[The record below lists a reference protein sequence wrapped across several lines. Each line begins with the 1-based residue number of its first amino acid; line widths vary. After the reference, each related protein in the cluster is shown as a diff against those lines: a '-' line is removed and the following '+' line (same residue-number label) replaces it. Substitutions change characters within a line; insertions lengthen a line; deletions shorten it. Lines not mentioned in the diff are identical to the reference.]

1 MSASS
6 SFASSAASAATRIEK
21 DSLGDVP
28 VPADHLWGA
37 QTERSRQNFRIG
49 IEKMPPALIE
59 AFAVLKLC
67 AARANRDL
75 GVLKPELAGAIEQAA
90 EEVIA
95 GKWPDEFP
103 LSVWQTGSGTQTN
116 MNLNEVIA
124 NRAIQILGG
133 EVGSKK
139 PVHPNDHVNAS
150 QSSNDSFPTA
160 MHIAATRAIQQ
171 KLLPALEQ
179 LQQTFARKVEAFADI
194 VKVGRTHLQD
204 AVPLT
209 LGQEFSGYMTQVAD
223 AQSRL
228 QQAMLRAMPVPQGGT
243 AVGTGLNSPDGFAAG
258 FARALADYT
267 GLPFEP
273 APNRYALQA
282 AHDALA
288 DLSGAMNTT
297 ASSFLKIA
305 RDFMLLG
312 SGPRAGFAELIL
324 PANEPG
330 SSIMPGKVNPT
341 QAEALAMVCCRVIGN
356 HTTVT
361 LANSLGTLELN
372 AYKPVIIYSVLQSV
386 TLLADAAASFAEHMV
401 EGVEPDRARIQEL
414 LERSLMSVTALNPHI
429 GYDKAAEIAKLA
441 VKQNLSLREAAIAS
455 GHVDEAQFNQWIDFK
470 GMTREV

>member
-1 MSASS
+1 MSEKSS
-6 SFASSAASAATRIEK
+6 ATRIEK
-21 DSLGDVP
+21 DSLGDVA

-49 IEKMPPALIE
+49 SEKMPPALIE
-59 AFAVLKLC
+59 AFAILKLC
-67 AARANRDL
+67 AARANREL
-75 GVLKPELAGAIEQAA
+75 GVLKPDLADAIERAA

-95 GKWPDEFP
+95 GKWPGEFP

-116 MNLNEVIA
+116 MNLNEVIS
-124 NRAIQILGG
+124 NRAIQLLGG

-139 PVHPNDHVNAS
+139 PVHPNDHVNCS

-171 KLLPALEQ
+171 TLLPSLEK
-179 LQQTFARKVEAFADI
+179 LQQTFAKKVEAFDDI

-243 AVGTGLNSPDGFAAG
+243 AVGTGLNAPPGFAAA
-258 FARALADYT
+258 FARALATYT
-267 GLPFEP
+267 SLPFEP

-288 DLSGAMNTT
+288 DLSGALNTT

-312 SGPRAGFAELIL
+312 SGPRAGFAELQL

-372 AYKPVIIYSVLQSV
+372 AYKPVIIYSLMQSV
-386 TLLADAAASFAEHMV
+386 TLLADAASSFAEHMV

-441 VKQNLSLREAAIAS
+441 VKKNLSLREAAIAS
-455 GHVDEAQFNQWIDFK
+455 GHVTNEQFDQWIDFK
-470 GMTREV
+470 AMTKEV

>member
-1 MSASS
+1 MSEKSS
-6 SFASSAASAATRIEK
+6 ATRIEK
-21 DSLGDVP
+21 DSLGDVA

-49 IEKMPPALIE
+49 NEKMPPALIE

-67 AARANRDL
+67 AARANREL
-75 GVLKPELAGAIEQAA
+75 GVLKPDLADAIEKAA

-95 GKWPDEFP
+95 GKWPGEFP

-139 PVHPNDHVNAS
+139 PVHPNDHVNCS

-171 KLLPALEQ
+171 TLLPSLEK
-179 LQQTFARKVEAFADI
+179 LQQTFAKKVEAFDDI

-209 LGQEFSGYMTQVAD
+209 LGQEFSGYMTQVSD

-243 AVGTGLNSPDGFAAG
+243 AVGTGLNAPPGFAAA
-258 FARALADYT
+258 FARALAAYT

-288 DLSGAMNTT
+288 DLSAALSTT

-312 SGPRAGFAELIL
+312 SGPRAGFAELQL

-361 LANSLGTLELN
+361 LANGLGTLELN
-372 AYKPVIIYSVLQSV
+372 AYKPVIIYSLLQSV
-386 TLLADAAASFAEHMV
+386 TLLADAASSFAEHMV

-441 VKQNLSLREAAIAS
+441 VKKNLSLREAAIAS
-455 GHVDEAQFNQWIDFK
+455 GHLNNEQFDQWIDFK
-470 GMTREV
+470 AMTKEV

>member
-1 MSASS
+1 
-6 SFASSAASAATRIEK
+6 
-21 DSLGDVP
+21 
-28 VPADHLWGA
+28 
-37 QTERSRQNFRIG
+37 
-49 IEKMPPALIE
+49 
-59 AFAVLKLC
+59 
-67 AARANRDL
+67 
-75 GVLKPELAGAIEQAA
+75 
-90 EEVIA
+90 
-95 GKWPDEFP
+95 
-103 LSVWQTGSGTQTN
+103 
-116 MNLNEVIA
+116 
-124 NRAIQILGG
+124 
-133 EVGSKK
+133 
-139 PVHPNDHVNAS
+139 
-150 QSSNDSFPTA
+150 

-171 KLLPALEQ
+171 TLLPSLEK
-179 LQQTFARKVEAFADI
+179 LQQTFAKKVEAFDDI

-243 AVGTGLNSPDGFAAG
+243 AVGTGLNAPPGFAVA
-258 FARALADYT
+258 FARALATYT
-267 GLPFEP
+267 SLPFEP

-288 DLSGAMNTT
+288 DLSGALNTT

-312 SGPRAGFAELIL
+312 SGPRAGFAELQL

-372 AYKPVIIYSVLQSV
+372 AYKPVIIYSLMQSV
-386 TLLADAAASFAEHMV
+386 TLLADAASSFAEHMV
-401 EGVEPDRARIQEL
+401 EGVEPDRVRIQEL

-441 VKQNLSLREAAIAS
+441 VKKNLSLREAAIAS
-455 GHVDEAQFNQWIDFK
+455 GHVTNEQFDQWIDFK
-470 GMTREV
+470 AMTKEV

>member
-1 MSASS
+1 MSEKST
-6 SFASSAASAATRIEK
+6 ATRIEK
-21 DSLGDVP
+21 DSLGDVA

-49 IEKMPPALIE
+49 SEKMPPSLIE
-59 AFAVLKLC
+59 SFAVLKLC
-67 AARANRDL
+67 AARANREL
-75 GVLKPELAGAIEQAA
+75 GVLKPEVADAIEKAA

-103 LSVWQTGSGTQTN
+103 LVVWQTGSGTQTN
-116 MNLNEVIA
+116 MNLNEVIS
-124 NRAIQILGG
+124 NRAIQMLGG

-171 KLLPALEQ
+171 TLLPSLEK
-179 LQQTFARKVEAFADI
+179 LQQTFAKKVEAFSDI

-243 AVGTGLNSPDGFAAG
+243 AVGTGLNAPQGFAAA
-258 FARALADYT
+258 FARALAGYT

-288 DLSGAMNTT
+288 DLSGALNTT

-312 SGPRAGFAELIL
+312 SGPRAGFAELQL

-441 VKQNLSLREAAIAS
+441 VKKNLSLREAAIDS
-455 GHVDEAQFNQWIDFK
+455 GHVTNEQFDQWIDFK
-470 GMTREV
+470 ALTKEI

>member
-1 MSASS
+1 MTD
-6 SFASSAASAATRIEK
+6 SAALPTRIEK
-21 DSLGDVP
+21 DSLGEVP

-49 IEKMPPALIE
+49 SEKMPPALIE

-67 AARANRDL
+67 AARANREL
-75 GVLKPELAGAIEQAA
+75 GVLQPDLAEAIEQAA
-90 EEVIA
+90 EEIIA
-95 GKWPDEFP
+95 GKWPGEFP

-133 EVGSKK
+133 EVGSKR

-160 MHIAATRAIQQ
+160 MHIAAARAVQLQ
-171 KLLPALEQ
+171 LLPALET
-179 LQQTFARKVEAFADI
+179 LQKALGSKVEAFADI

-209 LGQEFSGYMTQVAD
+209 LGQEFSGYQAQVAD
-223 AQSRL
+223 AQARL
-228 QQAMLRAMPVPQGGT
+228 HQAVLRVMPVPQGGT
-243 AVGTGLNSPDGFAAG
+243 AVGTGLNAPDGFAAA

-288 DLSGAMNTT
+288 DLSGALNTT

-312 SGPRAGFAELIL
+312 SGPRAGFAELQL

-361 LANSLGTLELN
+361 LANGLGTLELN
-372 AYKPVIIYSVLQSV
+372 AYKPVIVYSLLQSV
-386 TLLADAAASFAEHMV
+386 TLLADAARSFADNMV
-401 EGVEPDRARIQEL
+401 AGVEADRDRIAEL
-414 LERSLMSVTALNPHI
+414 LERSLMPVTALNPHI

-441 VKQNLSLREAAIAS
+441 VKQNLSLREAALAS
-455 GHVDEAQFNQWIDFK
+455 GHVTEAQFGQWIDLK

>member
-1 MSASS
+1 MSDKST
-6 SFASSAASAATRIEK
+6 ATRIEK
-21 DSLGDVP
+21 DSLGDVA

-49 IEKMPPALIE
+49 SEKMPPALIE

-67 AARANRDL
+67 AARANREL
-75 GVLKPELAGAIEQAA
+75 GVLKPDVADAIEKAA

-95 GKWPDEFP
+95 GKWPNEFP
-103 LSVWQTGSGTQTN
+103 LVVWQTGSGTQTN
-116 MNLNEVIA
+116 MNLNEVIS
-124 NRAIQILGG
+124 NRAIQMLGG

-171 KLLPALEQ
+171 TLLPSLEK
-179 LQQTFARKVEAFADI
+179 LQQTFAKKVEAFSDI

-243 AVGTGLNSPDGFAAG
+243 AVGTGLNSPQGFAAA
-258 FARALADYT
+258 FARALAGYT

-288 DLSGAMNTT
+288 DLSGALNTT

-312 SGPRAGFAELIL
+312 SGPRAGFAELQL

-372 AYKPVIIYSVLQSV
+372 AYKPVIIYSLLQSV

-441 VKQNLSLREAAIAS
+441 VKKNLSLREAAIDS
-455 GHVDEAQFNQWIDFK
+455 GHVTNEQFDQWIDFK
-470 GMTREV
+470 ALTREV

>member
-1 MSASS
+1 MSDKPT
-6 SFASSAASAATRIEK
+6 ATRIEK
-21 DSLGDVP
+21 DSLGDVA

-49 IEKMPPALIE
+49 SEKMPPALIE

-67 AARANRDL
+67 AARANREL
-75 GVLKPELAGAIEQAA
+75 GVLKPEVADAIEKAA

-103 LSVWQTGSGTQTN
+103 LVVWQTGSGTQTN
-116 MNLNEVIA
+116 MNLNEVIS
-124 NRAIQILGG
+124 NRAIQMLGG

-171 KLLPALEQ
+171 TLLPSLEK
-179 LQQTFARKVEAFADI
+179 LQQTFAKKVEAFADI

-243 AVGTGLNSPDGFAAG
+243 AVGTGLNAPQGFASA
-258 FARALADYT
+258 FARALAAYT

-288 DLSGAMNTT
+288 DLSGALNTT

-312 SGPRAGFAELIL
+312 SGPRAGFAELQL

-372 AYKPVIIYSVLQSV
+372 AYKPVIIYSLLQSV

-441 VKQNLSLREAAIAS
+441 VKKNLSLREAAIDS
-455 GHVDEAQFNQWIDFK
+455 GHVTNEQFDQWIDFK
-470 GMTREV
+470 ALTKEV

>member
-1 MSASS
+1 MSEKPS
-6 SFASSAASAATRIEK
+6 ATRIEK
-21 DSLGDVP
+21 DSLGDVA

-49 IEKMPPALIE
+49 SEKMPPSLIE

-67 AARANRDL
+67 AARANREL
-75 GVLKPELAGAIEQAA
+75 GVLKPDVADAIERAA

-95 GKWPDEFP
+95 GKWPAEFP

-116 MNLNEVIA
+116 MNLNEVIS
-124 NRAIQILGG
+124 NRAIQMLGG

-171 KLLPALEQ
+171 ELLPSLEK
-179 LQQTFARKVEAFADI
+179 LQQTFAKKVEAFSDI

-228 QQAMLRAMPVPQGGT
+228 QQAMLRAMPVAQGGT
-243 AVGTGLNSPDGFAAG
+243 AVGTGLNAPHGFAPA
-258 FARALADYT
+258 FARALAAYT

-273 APNRYALQA
+273 AANRFALQA

-288 DLSGAMNTT
+288 DLSGALNTT

-312 SGPRAGFAELIL
+312 SGPRAGFAELQL

-372 AYKPVIIYSVLQSV
+372 AYKPVIVYSLLQSV
-386 TLLADAAASFAEHMV
+386 TLLADAASSFAEHMV
-401 EGVEPDRARIQEL
+401 EGVEPDRVRIQEL
-414 LERSLMSVTALNPHI
+414 LERSLMTVTALNPHI

-441 VKQNLSLREAAIAS
+441 VKKNLSLREAAIAS
-455 GHVDEAQFNQWIDFK
+455 GHVTNEQFDQWIDFK
-470 GMTREV
+470 AMTIEV

>member
-1 MSASS
+1 MSEKST
-6 SFASSAASAATRIEK
+6 ATRIEK
-21 DSLGDVP
+21 DSLGDVA

-49 IEKMPPALIE
+49 TEKMPPALIE

-67 AARANRDL
+67 AARANREL
-75 GVLKPELAGAIEQAA
+75 GVLKPEVADAIERAA

-95 GKWPDEFP
+95 GKWPAEFP

-116 MNLNEVIA
+116 MNLNEVIS
-124 NRAIQILGG
+124 NRAIQMLGG

-171 KLLPALEQ
+171 TLLPSLEK

-228 QQAMLRAMPVPQGGT
+228 QQAMLRAMPVAQGGT
-243 AVGTGLNSPDGFAAG
+243 AVGTGLNAPQGFAAA
-258 FARALADYT
+258 FAKALAGYT

-273 APNRYALQA
+273 AANRYALQA

-288 DLSGAMNTT
+288 DLSGALNTT

-305 RDFMLLG
+305 RDFILLG
-312 SGPRAGFAELIL
+312 SGPRAGFAELQL

-372 AYKPVIIYSVLQSV
+372 AYKPVIVYSLLQSV
-386 TLLADAAASFAEHMV
+386 TLLADAASSFAEHMV

-414 LERSLMSVTALNPHI
+414 LERSLMTVTALNPHI

-441 VKQNLSLREAAIAS
+441 VKKNLSLREAAIAS
-455 GHVDEAQFNQWIDFK
+455 GHVTNEQFDQWIDFK
-470 GMTREV
+470 AMTIEV

>member
-1 MSASS
+1 MSEKSS
-6 SFASSAASAATRIEK
+6 ATRIEK
-21 DSLGDVP
+21 DSLGDVA

-49 IEKMPPALIE
+49 SEKMPPALIE

-67 AARANRDL
+67 AARANREL
-75 GVLKPELAGAIEQAA
+75 GVLKPDLADAIEQAA

-95 GKWPDEFP
+95 GKWPGEFP

-171 KLLPALEQ
+171 TLLPSLEK

-243 AVGTGLNSPDGFAAG
+243 AVGTGLNAPPGFAAE
-258 FARALADYT
+258 FARALAAYT

-288 DLSGAMNTT
+288 DLSGALNTT

-312 SGPRAGFAELIL
+312 SGPRAGFAELQL

-361 LANSLGTLELN
+361 LANGLGTLELN
-372 AYKPVIIYSVLQSV
+372 AYKPVIVYSLLQSV
-386 TLLADAAASFAEHMV
+386 TLLADAASSFAEHMV

-441 VKQNLSLREAAIAS
+441 VKKNLSLREAAIAS
-455 GHVDEAQFNQWIDFK
+455 GHLTNEQFDQWIDYK
-470 GMTREV
+470 AMTKEV

>member
-1 MSASS
+1 MSDTSS
-6 SFASSAASAATRIEK
+6 STQTSTRIEK

-49 IEKMPPALIE
+49 IEKMPPSLIE
-59 AFAVLKLC
+59 AFAILKLC
-67 AARANRDL
+67 AARANREL
-75 GVLKPELAGAIEQAA
+75 GVLKPELADAIERAA
-90 EEVIA
+90 EEVIG

-124 NRAIQILGG
+124 NRAIQLLGG

-171 KLLPALEQ
+171 KLLPALEL
-179 LQQTFARKVEAFADI
+179 LQQTFARKVEAFSDI

-228 QQAMLRAMPVPQGGT
+228 QQAMLRAMPVAQGGT
-243 AVGTGLNSPDGFAAG
+243 AVGTGLNSPDGFAAA
-258 FARALADYT
+258 FARALAGYT

-288 DLSGAMNTT
+288 DLSGALNTT

-305 RDFMLLG
+305 KDFMLLG

-361 LANSLGTLELN
+361 FANGLGKLELN
-372 AYKPVIIYSVLQSV
+372 AYKPVIIYSLLQSV

-414 LERSLMSVTALNPHI
+414 LERSLMTVTALNPHI

-441 VKQNLSLREAAIAS
+441 VKKNLSLREAAIAS
-455 GHVDEAQFNQWIDFK
+455 GHVTEEQFAQWIDFK
-470 GMTREV
+470 GMTKEV

>member
-1 MSASS
+1 MSEKST
-6 SFASSAASAATRIEK
+6 ATRIEK
-21 DSLGDVP
+21 DSLGDVA

-49 IEKMPPALIE
+49 SEKMPPSLIE

-67 AARANRDL
+67 AARANREL
-75 GVLKPELAGAIEQAA
+75 GVLKPEVADAIEKAA

-103 LSVWQTGSGTQTN
+103 LVVWQTGSGTQTN
-116 MNLNEVIA
+116 MNLNEVIS
-124 NRAIQILGG
+124 NRAIQMLGG

-171 KLLPALEQ
+171 TLLPSLEK
-179 LQQTFARKVEAFADI
+179 LQQTFAKKVEAFSDI

-243 AVGTGLNSPDGFAAG
+243 AVGTGLNAPHGFAAA
-258 FARALADYT
+258 FARALAGYT

-288 DLSGAMNTT
+288 DLSGALNTT

-312 SGPRAGFAELIL
+312 SGPRAGFAELQL

-372 AYKPVIIYSVLQSV
+372 AYKPVMIYSLLQSV

-441 VKQNLSLREAAIAS
+441 VKKNLSLREAAIDS
-455 GHVDEAQFNQWIDFK
+455 GHVTNEQFDQWIDFK
-470 GMTREV
+470 ALTKEV

>member
-1 MSASS
+1 MSEKSS
-6 SFASSAASAATRIEK
+6 ATRIEK
-21 DSLGDVP
+21 DSLGDVA
-28 VPADHLWGA
+28 VPAEHLWGA

-49 IEKMPPALIE
+49 SEKMPPSLIE

-67 AARANRDL
+67 AARANREL
-75 GVLKPELAGAIEQAA
+75 GVLKPDVADAIEKAA

-95 GKWPDEFP
+95 GKWPGEFP

-116 MNLNEVIA
+116 MNLNEVIS
-124 NRAIQILGG
+124 NRAIQMLGG

-171 KLLPALEQ
+171 TLLPSLEK
-179 LQQTFARKVEAFADI
+179 LQQTFARKVDAFADI

-228 QQAMLRAMPVPQGGT
+228 QQAMLRAMAVPQGGT
-243 AVGTGLNSPDGFAAG
+243 AVGTGLNAPPGFAAA
-258 FARALADYT
+258 FARALAAYT

-288 DLSGAMNTT
+288 DLSGALNTT

-312 SGPRAGFAELIL
+312 SGPRAGFAELQL

-372 AYKPVIIYSVLQSV
+372 AYKPVIIYSVLHSV
-386 TLLADAAASFAEHMV
+386 TLLADAASSFAEHMV

-441 VKQNLSLREAAIAS
+441 VKKNLSLREAAIDS
-455 GHVDEAQFNQWIDFK
+455 GHLTNEQFDQWIDFK
-470 GMTREV
+470 ALTKEI

>member
-1 MSASS
+1 MSEKSS
-6 SFASSAASAATRIEK
+6 ATRIEK
-21 DSLGDVP
+21 DSLGDVA

-49 IEKMPPALIE
+49 SEKMPPALIE

-67 AARANRDL
+67 AARANREL
-75 GVLKPELAGAIEQAA
+75 GVLKPQLADAIEKAA

-95 GKWPDEFP
+95 GKWPAEFP

-116 MNLNEVIA
+116 MNLNEVIS
-124 NRAIQILGG
+124 NRAIQMLGG

-171 KLLPALEQ
+171 TLLPSLEK
-179 LQQTFARKVEAFADI
+179 LQQTFAKKVEAFADI

-228 QQAMLRAMPVPQGGT
+228 QQAMLRAMPVAQGGT
-243 AVGTGLNSPDGFAAG
+243 AVGTGLNSPPGFAAA
-258 FARALADYT
+258 FARALASYT

-273 APNRYALQA
+273 APNRFALQA

-288 DLSGAMNTT
+288 DLSGALNTT

-312 SGPRAGFAELIL
+312 SGPRAGFAELQL

-372 AYKPVIIYSVLQSV
+372 AYKPVIVYSLLQSV

-441 VKQNLSLREAAIAS
+441 VKKNLSLREAAIDS
-455 GHVDEAQFNQWIDFK
+455 GHVTNEQFDQWIDFK
-470 GMTREV
+470 AMTKEV

>member
-1 MSASS
+1 MLH
-6 SFASSAASAATRIEK
+6 F
-21 DSLGDVP
+21 
-28 VPADHLWGA
+28 
-37 QTERSRQNFRIG
+37 G
-49 IEKMPPALIE
+49 IE
-59 AFAVLKLC
+59 
-67 AARANRDL
+67 AA
-75 GVLKPELAGAIEQAA
+75 
-90 EEVIA
+90 IA
-95 GKWPDEFP
+95 GKWPGEFP

-124 NRAIQILGG
+124 NRAIQLLGG

-139 PVHPNDHVNAS
+139 PVHPNDHVNCS

-171 KLLPALEQ
+171 TLLPSLEK
-179 LQQTFARKVEAFADI
+179 LQQTFAKKVEAFDDI

-243 AVGTGLNSPDGFAAG
+243 AVGTGLNAPPGFAVA
-258 FARALADYT
+258 FARALATYT
-267 GLPFEP
+267 SLPFEP

-288 DLSGAMNTT
+288 DLSGALNTT

-312 SGPRAGFAELIL
+312 SGPRAGVAELQL

-372 AYKPVIIYSVLQSV
+372 AYKPVIIYSLMQSV
-386 TLLADAAASFAEHMV
+386 TLLADAASSFAEHMV

-441 VKQNLSLREAAIAS
+441 VKKNLSLREAAIAS
-455 GHVDEAQFNQWIDFK
+455 GHVTNEQFDQWIDFK
-470 GMTREV
+470 AMTKEV

>member
-1 MSASS
+1 MSDQQPQ
-6 SFASSAASAATRIEK
+6 AAFRIEQ
-21 DSLGDVP
+21 DSLGEVQ
-28 VPADHLWGA
+28 VPAEHLWGA

-49 IEKMPPALIE
+49 TEKMPPALIE
-59 AFAVLKLC
+59 SFAILKLC
-67 AARANRDL
+67 AARANREL
-75 GVLKPELAGAIEQAA
+75 GVLTPELAHAIERAA

-95 GKWPDEFP
+95 GRWPQEFP

-124 NRAIQILGG
+124 NRAIQLLGG
-133 EVGSKK
+133 QVGSKR

-160 MHIAATRAIQQ
+160 MHIAAARAIQRQ
-171 KLLPALEQ
+171 LLPALER
-179 LQQTFARKVEAFADI
+179 LQQAFGRKVEAFADI

-209 LGQEFSGYMTQVAD
+209 LGQEFSGYMAQTAH

-243 AVGTGLNSPDGFAAG
+243 AVGTGLNAPHGFATA
-258 FARALADYT
+258 FATALADYT

-288 DLSGAMNTT
+288 DLSAALNTT

-312 SGPRAGFAELIL
+312 SGPRAGFAELQL

-372 AYKPVIIYSVLQSV
+372 AYKPVLIYSLMQSI
-386 TLLADAAASFAEHMV
+386 TLLADATASFAEHMV
-401 EGVEPDRARIQEL
+401 EGVQADEERIAEL
-414 LERSLMSVTALNPHI
+414 LARSLMPVTALNPHI

-441 VKQNLSLREAAIAS
+441 VKRNLSLREAAIAS
-455 GHVDEAQFNQWIDFK
+455 GHVSEAQFEQWIDLK

>member
-1 MSASS
+1 MSEKSS
-6 SFASSAASAATRIEK
+6 ATRIEK
-21 DSLGDVP
+21 DSLGDVA

-49 IEKMPPALIE
+49 SEKMPPALIE
-59 AFAVLKLC
+59 AFAILKLC
-67 AARANRDL
+67 AARANREL
-75 GVLKPELAGAIEQAA
+75 GVLKPDLADAIERAA

-95 GKWPDEFP
+95 GKWPGEFP

-116 MNLNEVIA
+116 MNLNEVIS
-124 NRAIQILGG
+124 NRAIQLLGG

-139 PVHPNDHVNAS
+139 PVHPNDHVNCS

-171 KLLPALEQ
+171 TLLPSLEK
-179 LQQTFARKVEAFADI
+179 LQQTFAKKVEAFDDI

-243 AVGTGLNSPDGFAAG
+243 AVVTGLNAPPGFAAA
-258 FARALADYT
+258 FARALATYT
-267 GLPFEP
+267 SLPFEP

-288 DLSGAMNTT
+288 DLSGALNTT

-312 SGPRAGFAELIL
+312 SGPRAGFAELQL

-372 AYKPVIIYSVLQSV
+372 AYKPVIIYSLMQSV
-386 TLLADAAASFAEHMV
+386 TLLADAASSFAEHMV

-441 VKQNLSLREAAIAS
+441 VKKNLSLREAAIAS
-455 GHVDEAQFNQWIDFK
+455 GHVTNEQFDQWIDFK
-470 GMTREV
+470 AMTKEV

>member
-1 MSASS
+1 MSEKST
-6 SFASSAASAATRIEK
+6 ATRIEK
-21 DSLGDVP
+21 DSLGDVA

-49 IEKMPPALIE
+49 SEKMPPSLIE

-67 AARANRDL
+67 AARANREL
-75 GVLKPELAGAIEQAA
+75 GVLKPEVADAIEKAA

-103 LSVWQTGSGTQTN
+103 LVVWQTGSGTQTN
-116 MNLNEVIA
+116 MNLNEVIS
-124 NRAIQILGG
+124 NRAIQMLGG

-171 KLLPALEQ
+171 TLLPSLEK
-179 LQQTFARKVEAFADI
+179 LQQTFAKKVEAFSDI

-243 AVGTGLNSPDGFAAG
+243 AVGTGLNAPQGFAAA
-258 FARALADYT
+258 FARALAGYT

-288 DLSGAMNTT
+288 DLSGALNTT

-312 SGPRAGFAELIL
+312 SGPRAGFAELQL

-372 AYKPVIIYSVLQSV
+372 AYKPVMIYSLLQSV

-441 VKQNLSLREAAIAS
+441 VKKNLSLREAAIDS
-455 GHVDEAQFNQWIDFK
+455 GHVTNEQFDQWIDFK
-470 GMTREV
+470 ALTKEV

>member
-1 MSASS
+1 MSEKSS
-6 SFASSAASAATRIEK
+6 ATRIEK
-21 DSLGDVP
+21 DSLGDVA
-28 VPADHLWGA
+28 VPAEHLWGA

-49 IEKMPPALIE
+49 SEKMPPSLIE

-67 AARANRDL
+67 AARANREL
-75 GVLKPELAGAIEQAA
+75 GVLKPDVADAIEKAA

-95 GKWPDEFP
+95 GKWPGEFP

-116 MNLNEVIA
+116 MNLNEVIS
-124 NRAIQILGG
+124 NRAIQMLGG
-133 EVGSKK
+133 EMGSKK

-171 KLLPALEQ
+171 TLLPSLEK
-179 LQQTFARKVEAFADI
+179 LQQTFARKVDAFADI

-228 QQAMLRAMPVPQGGT
+228 QQAMLRAMAVPQGGT
-243 AVGTGLNSPDGFAAG
+243 AVGTGLNAPPGFAAA
-258 FARALADYT
+258 FARALAAYT

-288 DLSGAMNTT
+288 DLSGALNTT

-312 SGPRAGFAELIL
+312 SGPRAGFAELQL

-386 TLLADAAASFAEHMV
+386 TLLADAASSFAEHMV

-441 VKQNLSLREAAIAS
+441 VKKNLSLREAAIDS
-455 GHVDEAQFNQWIDFK
+455 GHLTNEQFDQWIDFK
-470 GMTREV
+470 ALTKEI

>member
-1 MSASS
+1 MSEKSS
-6 SFASSAASAATRIEK
+6 ATRIEK
-21 DSLGDVP
+21 DSLGDVA
-28 VPADHLWGA
+28 VPEDHLWGA

-49 IEKMPPALIE
+49 SEKMPPALIE
-59 AFAVLKLC
+59 AFAILKLC
-67 AARANRDL
+67 AARANREL
-75 GVLKPELAGAIEQAA
+75 GVLKPDLADAIERAA

-95 GKWPDEFP
+95 GKWPGEFP

-116 MNLNEVIA
+116 MNLNEVIS
-124 NRAIQILGG
+124 NRAIQLLGG

-139 PVHPNDHVNAS
+139 PVHPNDHVNCS

-171 KLLPALEQ
+171 TLLPSLEKI
-179 LQQTFARKVEAFADI
+179 QQTFAKKVEAFDDI

-243 AVGTGLNSPDGFAAG
+243 AVGTGLNAPPGFAVA
-258 FARALADYT
+258 FARALANYT
-267 GLPFEP
+267 SLPFEP

-288 DLSGAMNTT
+288 DLSGALNTT

-312 SGPRAGFAELIL
+312 SGPRAGFAELQL

-372 AYKPVIIYSVLQSV
+372 AYKPVIIYSLMQSV
-386 TLLADAAASFAEHMV
+386 TLLADAASSFAEHMV

-441 VKQNLSLREAAIAS
+441 VKKNLSLREAAIAS
-455 GHVDEAQFNQWIDFK
+455 GHVTNEQFDQWIDFK
-470 GMTREV
+470 AMTKEV

>member
-1 MSASS
+1 MSEKPS
-6 SFASSAASAATRIEK
+6 ATRIEK
-21 DSLGDVP
+21 DSLGDVA

-49 IEKMPPALIE
+49 SEKMPPSLIE

-67 AARANRDL
+67 AARANREL
-75 GVLKPELAGAIEQAA
+75 GVLKPDVADAIERAA

-95 GKWPDEFP
+95 GKWPAEFP

-116 MNLNEVIA
+116 MNLNEVIS
-124 NRAIQILGG
+124 NRAIQMLGG

-171 KLLPALEQ
+171 ELLPSLEK
-179 LQQTFARKVEAFADI
+179 LQQTFAKKVEAFSDI

-228 QQAMLRAMPVPQGGT
+228 QQAMLRAMPVAQGGT
-243 AVGTGLNSPDGFAAG
+243 AVGTGLNAPHGFAPA
-258 FARALADYT
+258 FARALAAYT

-273 APNRYALQA
+273 AANRFALQA

-288 DLSGAMNTT
+288 DLSGALNTT

-312 SGPRAGFAELIL
+312 SGPRAGFAELQL

-372 AYKPVIIYSVLQSV
+372 AYKPVIVYSLLQSV
-386 TLLADAAASFAEHMV
+386 TLLADAASSFAEHMV

-414 LERSLMSVTALNPHI
+414 LERSLMTVTALNPHI

-441 VKQNLSLREAAIAS
+441 VKKNLSLREAAIAS
-455 GHVDEAQFNQWIDFK
+455 GHVTNEQFDQWIDFK
-470 GMTREV
+470 AMTIEV

>member
-1 MSASS
+1 MPERKQD
-6 SFASSAASAATRIEK
+6 ATRIET

-28 VPADHLWGA
+28 VPARHLWGA

-49 IEKMPPALIE
+49 SETMPPALIE
-59 AFAVLKLC
+59 AFAILKLC
-67 AARANRDL
+67 AARANREL
-75 GVLKPELAGAIEQAA
+75 RVLKPEPAHAIEAA
-90 EEVIA
+90 AQEIIA
-95 GKWPDEFP
+95 GKWPGEFP

-124 NRAIQILGG
+124 NRANQLLGG
-133 EVGSKK
+133 EPGTKQ

-160 MHIAATRAIQQ
+160 MHIAANRAIQLQ
-171 KLLPALEQ
+171 LLPALET
-179 LQQTFARKVEAFADI
+179 LQQALGRKVDAFADI

-209 LGQEFSGYMTQVAD
+209 LGQEFSGYEAQVGD

-228 QQAMLRAMPVPQGGT
+228 LQAMLRAMPVPQGGT
-243 AVGTGLNSPDGFAAG
+243 AVGTGLNAPHGFAAA
-258 FARALADYT
+258 FARALSDYT

-282 AHDALA
+282 SHDALA
-288 DLSGAMNTT
+288 DLSGALNTT

-361 LANSLGTLELN
+361 LANGLGTLELN
-372 AYKPVIIYSVLQSV
+372 AYKPVIIYSLLQSV
-386 TLLADAAASFAEHMV
+386 TLLADAAVSFAERLV
-401 EGVEPDRARIQEL
+401 EGLQADRERIAEML
-414 LERSLMSVTALNPHI
+414 ARSLMPVTALNPHI
-429 GYDKAAEIAKLA
+429 GYDRAAAIAKLA
-441 VKQNLSLREAAIAS
+441 LERNLSLREAALAS
-455 GHVDEAQFNQWIDFK
+455 GHVTAAQFDAWIDLQ

>member
-1 MSASS
+1 MSDKSPS
-6 SFASSAASAATRIEK
+6 TQTSTRIEK

-49 IEKMPPALIE
+49 IEKMPPSLIE
-59 AFAVLKLC
+59 AFAILKLC
-67 AARANRDL
+67 AARANREL
-75 GVLKPELAGAIEQAA
+75 GVLKPELADAIERAA
-90 EEVIA
+90 EEVIG

-124 NRAIQILGG
+124 NRAIQMLGG

-171 KLLPALEQ
+171 KLLPALEM
-179 LQQTFARKVEAFADI
+179 LQQTFARKVHAFSDI

-243 AVGTGLNSPDGFAAG
+243 AVGTGLNSPDGFAAA
-258 FARALADYT
+258 FARALAGYT

-282 AHDALA
+282 SHDALA
-288 DLSGAMNTT
+288 DLSGALNTT

-305 RDFMLLG
+305 KDFMLLG

-361 LANSLGTLELN
+361 FANGLGTLELN
-372 AYKPVIIYSVLQSV
+372 AYKPVIIYSLLQSV

-429 GYDKAAEIAKLA
+429 GYDKAADIAKLA
-441 VKQNLSLREAAIAS
+441 VKKNLSLREAAIAS
-455 GHVDEAQFNQWIDFK
+455 GHVTEEQFGQWIDFK
-470 GMTREV
+470 GMTKEV

>member
-1 MSASS
+1 MSAKPANPSS
-6 SFASSAASAATRIEK
+6 ATRIEK
-21 DSLGDVP
+21 DSLGDVA

-49 IEKMPPALIE
+49 SEKMPPALIE

-67 AARANRDL
+67 AARANCDL
-75 GVLKPELAGAIEQAA
+75 GVLKPEIAEAIEQAA

-95 GKWPDEFP
+95 GKWPAEFP

-116 MNLNEVIA
+116 MNLNEVIS
-124 NRAIQILGG
+124 NRAIQLLGG

-171 KLLPALEQ
+171 TLLPSLEK
-179 LQQTFARKVEAFADI
+179 LQQTFAKKVEAFADI

-228 QQAMLRAMPVPQGGT
+228 QQAMLRAMPVAQGGT
-243 AVGTGLNSPDGFAAG
+243 AVGTGLNAPPGFAAA
-258 FARALADYT
+258 FARSLAGYT

-273 APNRYALQA
+273 AANRFALQA

-288 DLSGAMNTT
+288 DLSGALNTT

-312 SGPRAGFAELIL
+312 SGPRAGFAELQL

-341 QAEALAMVCCRVIGN
+341 QAEALAMVCCRIIGN

-372 AYKPVIIYSVLQSV
+372 AYKPVIVYSLLQSV
-386 TLLADAAASFAEHMV
+386 TLLADAASSFAEHMV

-441 VKQNLSLREAAIAS
+441 VKKNLSLREAAIAS
-455 GHVDEAQFNQWIDFK
+455 GHVTEEQFGQWIDFK
-470 GMTREV
+470 GMTKEV

>member
-1 MSASS
+1 MSEKPS
-6 SFASSAASAATRIEK
+6 ATRIEK
-21 DSLGDVP
+21 DSLGDVA

-49 IEKMPPALIE
+49 SEKMPPSLIE

-67 AARANRDL
+67 AARANREL
-75 GVLKPELAGAIEQAA
+75 GVLKPDVADAIERAA

-95 GKWPDEFP
+95 GKWPAEFP

-116 MNLNEVIA
+116 MNLNEVIS
-124 NRAIQILGG
+124 NRAIQMLGG

-171 KLLPALEQ
+171 ELLPSLEK
-179 LQQTFARKVEAFADI
+179 LQQTFAKKVEAFSDI

-228 QQAMLRAMPVPQGGT
+228 HQAMLRAMPVAQGGT
-243 AVGTGLNSPDGFAAG
+243 AVGTGLNAPHGFAPA
-258 FARALADYT
+258 FARALAAYT

-273 APNRYALQA
+273 AANRFALQA

-288 DLSGAMNTT
+288 DLSGALNTT

-312 SGPRAGFAELIL
+312 SGPRAGFAELQL

-372 AYKPVIIYSVLQSV
+372 AYKPVIVYSLLQSV
-386 TLLADAAASFAEHMV
+386 TLLGDAASSFAEHMV

-441 VKQNLSLREAAIAS
+441 VKKNLSLREAAIDS
-455 GHVDEAQFNQWIDFK
+455 GHLTNEQFDQWIDFK
-470 GMTREV
+470 ALTKEV

>member
-1 MSASS
+1 MSAKPANPSS
-6 SFASSAASAATRIEK
+6 ATRIEK
-21 DSLGDVP
+21 DSLGDVA

-49 IEKMPPALIE
+49 SEKMPPALIE

-75 GVLKPELAGAIEQAA
+75 GVLKPEIAEAIEQAA

-95 GKWPDEFP
+95 GKWPAEFP

-116 MNLNEVIA
+116 MNLNEVIS
-124 NRAIQILGG
+124 NRAIQLLGG

-171 KLLPALEQ
+171 TLLPSLEK
-179 LQQTFARKVEAFADI
+179 LQQTFAKKVEAFADI

-228 QQAMLRAMPVPQGGT
+228 QQAMLRAMPVAQGGT
-243 AVGTGLNSPDGFAAG
+243 AVGTGLNAPPGFAAA
-258 FARALADYT
+258 FARSLAGYT

-273 APNRYALQA
+273 AANRFALQA

-288 DLSGAMNTT
+288 DLSGALNTT

-312 SGPRAGFAELIL
+312 SGPRAGFAELQL

-341 QAEALAMVCCRVIGN
+341 QAEALAMVCCRIIGN

-372 AYKPVIIYSVLQSV
+372 AYKPVIVYSLLQSV
-386 TLLADAAASFAEHMV
+386 TLLADAASSFAEHMV

-441 VKQNLSLREAAIAS
+441 VKKNLSLREAAIAS
-455 GHVDEAQFNQWIDFK
+455 GHVTDEQFGQWIDFK
-470 GMTREV
+470 GMTKEV

>member
-1 MSASS
+1 MSEKST
-6 SFASSAASAATRIEK
+6 ATRIEK
-21 DSLGDVP
+21 DSLGDVA

-49 IEKMPPALIE
+49 TEKMPPALIE

-67 AARANRDL
+67 AARANREL
-75 GVLKPELAGAIEQAA
+75 GVLKPEVADAIERAA

-95 GKWPDEFP
+95 GKWPAEFP

-116 MNLNEVIA
+116 MNLNEVIS
-124 NRAIQILGG
+124 NRAIQMLGG

-171 KLLPALEQ
+171 TLLPSLEK

-228 QQAMLRAMPVPQGGT
+228 QQAMLRAMPVAQGGT
-243 AVGTGLNSPDGFAAG
+243 AVGTGLNAPQGFAAA
-258 FARALADYT
+258 FAKALAGYT

-273 APNRYALQA
+273 AANRYALQA

-288 DLSGAMNTT
+288 DLSGALNTT

-312 SGPRAGFAELIL
+312 SGPRAGFAELQL

-372 AYKPVIIYSVLQSV
+372 AYKPVIVYSLLQSV
-386 TLLADAAASFAEHMV
+386 TLLADAASSFAEHMV

-441 VKQNLSLREAAIAS
+441 VKKNLSLREAAIDS
-455 GHVDEAQFNQWIDFK
+455 GHLTNEQFDQWIDFK
-470 GMTREV
+470 ALTKEV

>member
-1 MSASS
+1 MSDKST
-6 SFASSAASAATRIEK
+6 ATRIEK
-21 DSLGDVP
+21 DSLGDVA

-49 IEKMPPALIE
+49 SEKMPPSLIE

-67 AARANRDL
+67 AARANREL
-75 GVLKPELAGAIEQAA
+75 GVLKPEVADAIEKAA

-95 GKWPDEFP
+95 GKWPNEFP
-103 LSVWQTGSGTQTN
+103 LVVWQTGSGTQTN
-116 MNLNEVIA
+116 MNLNEVIS
-124 NRAIQILGG
+124 NRAIQMLGG

-171 KLLPALEQ
+171 TLLPSLEK
-179 LQQTFARKVEAFADI
+179 LQQTFAKKVEAFSDI

-243 AVGTGLNSPDGFAAG
+243 AVGTGLNAPQGFAAA
-258 FARALADYT
+258 FARALAGYT

-288 DLSGAMNTT
+288 DLSGALNTT

-312 SGPRAGFAELIL
+312 SGPRTGFAELQL

-372 AYKPVIIYSVLQSV
+372 AYKPVIIYSLLQSV

-414 LERSLMSVTALNPHI
+414 LERSLMSVTALNPYI

-441 VKQNLSLREAAIAS
+441 VKKNLSLREAAIDS
-455 GHVDEAQFNQWIDFK
+455 GHVTNEQFDQWIDFK
-470 GMTREV
+470 ALTREV

>member
-1 MSASS
+1 MPERKQD
-6 SFASSAASAATRIEK
+6 ATRIET

-28 VPADHLWGA
+28 VPARHLWGA

-49 IEKMPPALIE
+49 CETMPPALIE
-59 AFAVLKLC
+59 AFAILKLC
-67 AARANRDL
+67 AARANREL
-75 GVLKPELAGAIEQAA
+75 HVLKPELAHAIEAA
-90 EEVIA
+90 AQEIIA
-95 GKWPDEFP
+95 GKWPGEFP

-124 NRAIQILGG
+124 NRAIQLLGG
-133 EVGSKK
+133 EPGAKR

-160 MHIAATRAIQQ
+160 MHIAATRAIQLQ
-171 KLLPALEQ
+171 LLPALER
-179 LQQTFARKVEAFADI
+179 LQQALGRKVDAFSDI

-209 LGQEFSGYMTQVAD
+209 LGQEFSGYEAQVGD

-228 QQAMLRAMPVPQGGT
+228 RQAMLRAMPVPQGGT
-243 AVGTGLNSPDGFAAG
+243 AVGTGLNAPHGFAAA
-258 FARALADYT
+258 FARALSDYT

-282 AHDALA
+282 SHDALA
-288 DLSGAMNTT
+288 DLSGALNTT

-312 SGPRAGFAELIL
+312 SGPRAGLAELIL
-324 PANEPG
+324 PANETG

-372 AYKPVIIYSVLQSV
+372 AYKPVIIYSLLQSV
-386 TLLADAAASFAEHMV
+386 TLLADAAASFAERMV
-401 EGVEPDRARIQEL
+401 EGVQADRERIAEML
-414 LERSLMSVTALNPHI
+414 GRSLMPVTALNPHI
-429 GYDKAAEIAKLA
+429 GYDRAAEIAKLA
-441 VKQNLSLREAAIAS
+441 VTRGLPLREAALAS
-455 GHVDEAQFNQWIDFK
+455 GHVTAAQFDAWIDLK
-470 GMTREV
+470 GMTKEI

>member
-1 MSASS
+1 MSEKSS
-6 SFASSAASAATRIEK
+6 ATRIEK
-21 DSLGDVP
+21 DSLGDVA

-49 IEKMPPALIE
+49 SEKMPPSLIE

-67 AARANRDL
+67 AARANREL
-75 GVLKPELAGAIEQAA
+75 GVLKPDVADAIEKAA

-95 GKWPDEFP
+95 GKWPAEFP

-116 MNLNEVIA
+116 MNLNEVIS
-124 NRAIQILGG
+124 NRAIQMLGG

-171 KLLPALEQ
+171 TLLPSLEK
-179 LQQTFARKVEAFADI
+179 LQQTFARKVDAFSDI

-243 AVGTGLNSPDGFAAG
+243 AVGTGLNAPPGFAAG
-258 FARALADYT
+258 FARALASYT

-288 DLSGAMNTT
+288 DLSGALNTT

-312 SGPRAGFAELIL
+312 SGPRAGFAELQL

-372 AYKPVIIYSVLQSV
+372 AYKPVIIYSLLQSV
-386 TLLADAAASFAEHMV
+386 TLLADAASSFAEHMV

-441 VKQNLSLREAAIAS
+441 VKKNLSLREAAIDS
-455 GHVDEAQFNQWIDFK
+455 GHLTNEQFDQWIDFK
-470 GMTREV
+470 ALTKEI

>member
-1 MSASS
+1 MSEKST
-6 SFASSAASAATRIEK
+6 ATRIEK
-21 DSLGDVP
+21 DSLGDVA

-49 IEKMPPALIE
+49 SEKMPPALIE

-67 AARANRDL
+67 AARANREL
-75 GVLKPELAGAIEQAA
+75 GVLKPDVADAIEKAA

-95 GKWPDEFP
+95 GKWPAEFP

-116 MNLNEVIA
+116 MNLNEVIS
-124 NRAIQILGG
+124 NRAIQMLSG

-171 KLLPALEQ
+171 TLLPSLEK
-179 LQQTFARKVEAFADI
+179 LQQTFAKKVEAFSDI

-209 LGQEFSGYMTQVAD
+209 LGQEFSGYMTQVGD

-243 AVGTGLNSPDGFAAG
+243 AVGTGLNAPQGFAAA
-258 FARALADYT
+258 FARALAGYT

-288 DLSGAMNTT
+288 DLSGALNTT

-312 SGPRAGFAELIL
+312 SGPRAGFAELQL

-372 AYKPVIIYSVLQSV
+372 AYKPVIIYSLLQSV

-441 VKQNLSLREAAIAS
+441 VKKNLSLREAAIDS
-455 GHVDEAQFNQWIDFK
+455 GHVTNEQFDQWIDFK
-470 GMTREV
+470 ALTREV